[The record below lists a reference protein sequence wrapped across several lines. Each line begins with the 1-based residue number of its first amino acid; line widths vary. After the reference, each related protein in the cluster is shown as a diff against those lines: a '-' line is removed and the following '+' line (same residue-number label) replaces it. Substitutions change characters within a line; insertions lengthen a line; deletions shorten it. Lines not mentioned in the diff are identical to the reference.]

1 MTIMNGEASRPERE
15 LHQLAVFGELHALL
29 PGVQLHIDF
38 VGPSVPY
45 DRDGETVGLCNYA
58 HCMEVNCSCKSGK
71 GDFSSIKTANNSST
85 ITIRLHSGY
94 YHDRYE
100 ELTKEFVPDLIIA
113 PNAGIAAYRSWSPTI
128 ELINE
133 IEIPAIFSDYCE
145 EACHL
150 AANCITSVT
159 GCLPAIPLNPF
170 RQPLA
175 VEDSALVLPCY
186 SNCFLFG
193 I

>member
-1 MTIMNGEASRPERE
+1 PERE

-38 VGPSVPY
+38 VGPSVLY
-45 DRDGETVGLCNYA
+45 D
-58 HCMEVNCSCKSGK
+58 SCKSGK
-71 GDFSSIKTANNSST
+71 GEFGSDITADKPSA

-128 ELINE
+128 ELITE

-159 GCLPAIPLNPF
+159 GCTPSIPVQLNPF

-175 VEDSALVLPCY
+175 VDDITGDGAVDGDGDEDYENRLL
-186 SNCFLFG
+186 L
-193 I
+193 

>member
-1 MTIMNGEASRPERE
+1 
-15 LHQLAVFGELHALL
+15 
-29 PGVQLHIDF
+29 
-38 VGPSVPY
+38 
-45 DRDGETVGLCNYA
+45 
-58 HCMEVNCSCKSGK
+58 
-71 GDFSSIKTANNSST
+71 
-85 ITIRLHSGY
+85 
-94 YHDRYE
+94 
-100 ELTKEFVPDLIIA
+100 
-113 PNAGIAAYRSWSPTI
+113 

-159 GCLPAIPLNPF
+159 GCPPSTPVQLNPF
-170 RQPLA
+170 KQPLA